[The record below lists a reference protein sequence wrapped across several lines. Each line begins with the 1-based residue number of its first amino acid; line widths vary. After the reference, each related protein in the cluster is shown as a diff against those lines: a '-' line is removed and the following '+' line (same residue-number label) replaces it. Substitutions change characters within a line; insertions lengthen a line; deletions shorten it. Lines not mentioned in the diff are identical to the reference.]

1 MTTEDLTVVAL
12 RQLAV
17 NTLAGPRREPEE
29 VAKLLYGAA
38 SYIETMAALLD
49 DAQTDLEATNELIDR
64 IREVVCGN

>member
-1 MTTEDLTVVAL
+1 MTDETADAL
-12 RQLAV
+12 RQLAKHRK
-17 NTLAGPRREPEE
+17 PRTAESQ
-29 VAKLLYGAA
+29 AMLLNGAA